1 MVRLTTMSL
10 SQVTKCSECSILSD
24 TEFVMYI
31 TDTLL
36 HT

>member
-10 SQVTKCSECSILSD
+10 SQVTKRSECNILSD

-31 TDTLL
+31 TETFL
-36 HT
+36 HI